1 MPTKFERTP
10 LDPSSFPPNLQNH
23 VKPESPPP
31 LKMMA
36 ARGMVPSPPEFTVR
50 VLYQLSLDPDNN
62 VSHEA
67 TGALEQMP
75 PQVLLPSLQA
85 EQPASVLDWIAELRD
100 DNEIIEAILLNKGTD
115 DLTVA
120 ALALTVNSNTCDI
133 IANNQVRILRSPV
146 ILENLYQNPNAR
158 MATIDKLIDLAQRNQ
173 VKLTGLPGLQGALD
187 SGQDLGTNAE
197 GGEDFASLLQE
208 EQQKA
213 EKEEEEFA
221 KQEEEEAQMTRREL
235 ELKREREERQAKEA
249 EEENRPL
256 FARLQSM
263 NIAQKIRLATV
274 GSREAANLL
283 VREANRLIHMAAIQS
298 PRLKYSDMKK
308 IAANKSMPDGVI
320 RYLANSREWT
330 RHYDIMLS
338 LVNNP
343 KTPMADSMGF
353 LNHLRTNDL
362 RQVMKNRNV
371 SHQISRQAKNIVTK
385 RMSGGRGGG

>member
-1 MPTKFERTP
+1 
-10 LDPSSFPPNLQNH
+10 
-23 VKPESPPP
+23 
-31 LKMMA
+31 MMA

-50 VLYQLSLDPDNN
+50 VLYQLSLDPDNS

-100 DNEIIEAILLNKGTD
+100 DNDIIEAVLLNKGTD

-120 ALALTVNSNTCDI
+120 ALALTVNSNTCDLI
-133 IANNQVRILRSPV
+133 SNNQVRILRSPV

-173 VKLTGLPGLQGALD
+173 VKLNGLPGLQNALD
-187 SGQDLGTNAE
+187 SGQELGSNAE

-208 EQQKA
+208 EQEKA

-235 ELKREREERQAKEA
+235 ELKREREAKRAQEA
-249 EEENRPL
+249 EDENKPL
-256 FARLQSM
+256 FARLQKM

-308 IAANKSMPDGVI
+308 IASNKSMPDGVI
-320 RYLANSREWT
+320 RYLANTREWT
-330 RHYDIMLS
+330 RHYDIMLA